1 MNSKVLEEKK
11 VVVAEIREKLEKAQS
26 VVLVDYRGLTVEAVT
41 ELRDKY
47 REANVDYK
55 VYKNSLMRFAFNE
68 LGITGFDDEL
78 HGPNAI
84 AISYDDAVS
93 AARITNDFAKQNEN
107 LTIKLGYAEDKI
119 MSVEEVK
126 ALASIPSKEVL
137 YAQLAGVLQGNIRN
151 LAYLLD
157 QVAGQDGE
165 VAEAPVEEA
174 PVETEETA
182 ETAE

>member
-11 VVVAEIREKLEKAQS
+11 LVVAEIKEKLEKAQS

-41 ELRDKY
+41 DLRNKY
-47 REANVDYK
+47 REANIDYK
-55 VYKNSLMRFAFNE
+55 VYKNSLMKFAFNE

-84 AISYDDAVS
+84 AIGYDDVVS
-93 AARITNDFAKQNEN
+93 AARITNDFAKENEK
-107 LTIKLGYAEDKI
+107 LTIKLGYADEKI

-157 QVAGQDGE
+157 QVAGQNGE
-165 VAEAPVEEA
+165 ATEAPVEEA
-174 PVETEETA
+174 TEVTEETA
-182 ETAE
+182 VTAE